1 LLSDIFRTNIC
12 RFVIDR
18 IARFPP
24 GPTSSSS
31 LSPRSDLF
39 FFFFFFFREAIS
51 IFFLSIFFEAIFVS
65 SSLSSLKRYLF
76 LLLLL

>member
-1 LLSDIFRTNIC
+1 MSPPDERMKLAILETRARTIVSRYTLDCSPIFS
-12 RFVIDR
+12 
-18 IARFPP
+18 A
-24 GPTSSSS
+24 
-31 LSPRSDLF
+31 L